1 MTSFLY
7 GKWAEANVMQG
18 QVGDHGGKNV
28 QQEGGTGRGHNHVS
42 HEQGM
47 KLALEIILPVF
58 LSGLPEFFFSL
69 IDQ

>member
-1 MTSFLY
+1 VGGSQCDA
-7 GKWAEANVMQG
+7 GA
-18 QVGDHGGKNV
+18 GDHGGKNV

-47 KLALEIILPVF
+47 KLALEIIVPVF